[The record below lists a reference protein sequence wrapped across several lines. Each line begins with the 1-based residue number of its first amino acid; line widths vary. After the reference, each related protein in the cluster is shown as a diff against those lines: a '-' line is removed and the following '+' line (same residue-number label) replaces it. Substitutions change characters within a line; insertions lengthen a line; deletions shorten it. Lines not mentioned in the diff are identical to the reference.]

1 MNDILTT
8 PVDPVRLVGLDRIQ
22 RLTLQEARA
31 NAENSQS
38 LFVLNTADTVIDNG
52 GIVYVSIHQKDG
64 EPIAIEVPRTWL
76 ATDLCNKAPR
86 ESILNSTK
94 FMQSINSG
102 LLTLIS
108 DEVANAINSDPSAP
122 AEIARLRQSAE
133 VVKTSQA
140 ARTIGRNVSIS
151 VGSQS
156 EAQRAA
162 QPMPTLNRAN
172 QSHAQTQPQQASLQ
186 PKLAQPQVRRAPLFG
201 GTQAAEL
208 PKELDMQAHLAS
220 LSSFTPEDGAGDGF
234 AEVVATANGMDPR
247 QATEHL
253 QANFPKVS
261 IPKLQYLVE
270 NTTHDFIK
278 TWARGVLASMQPSA

>member
-1 MNDILTT
+1 MTEILTT

-22 RLTLQEARA
+22 RLSLQEART
-31 NAENSQS
+31 NAGNSQS

-133 VVKTSQA
+133 VVKTAQA

-151 VGSQS
+151 VGANS
-156 EAQRAA
+156 ESQRAA
-162 QPMPTLNRAN
+162 QPMPTLNRSN
-172 QSHAQTQPQQASLQ
+172 QVQAGPAQAQQASLQ
-186 PKLAQPQVRRAPLFG
+186 PKLSQPQVRRAPLFG
-201 GTQAAEL
+201 GSPSAEL
-208 PKELDMQAHLAS
+208 PAEIDMQAHLAS

-234 AEVVATANGMDPR
+234 AEVVAMSNSLDPR
-247 QATEHL
+247 KATEHL

-261 IPKLQYLVE
+261 IPKLEYLVE

-278 TWARGVLASMQPSA
+278 TWARGVLASLKP